1 LNEPKSLGG
10 IAAIMMILIQLALII
25 CCYTDMYTHVEYIS
39 VSNFALIF
47 VTLLIKLQKKLGS

>member
-1 LNEPKSLGG
+1 MNEPKSLGG

-47 VTLLIKLQKKLGS
+47 VTLLIKLQKN